1 MSGGCRRCAFCGPES
16 LPDGAARRERGECE
30 GGGLRSRPGTQV
42 LNQAP
47 AHTACGST
55 PQTTPTCTPRAQ
67 ASPATRV
74 GESAVQR
81 TRTVQYSTGQY
92 RTCTGQYVLDRQC
105 APRTYTQTHTYI
117 TGECHSLRHVSVPA
131 LKNLS
136 HRTSWKL
143 KISVRT
149 ARFLSQ
155 LRCGGASFT
164 SSVSGIQCGPLG
176 RTESSSAGAPRPLRR
191 QHPVSTFTV

>member
-1 MSGGCRRCAFCGPES
+1 M
-16 LPDGAARRERGECE
+16 
-30 GGGLRSRPGTQV
+30 LRSRRGTQV

-55 PQTTPTCTPRAQ
+55 PQATPKPRAQ

-92 RTCTGQYVLDRQC
+92 RTCTGQYVLDSALR
-105 APRTYTQTHTYI
+105 AHTHRHTHTRD
-117 TGECHSLRHVSVPA
+117 GEGHSLRHVSVPA

-136 HRTSWKL
+136 HGTSWKL